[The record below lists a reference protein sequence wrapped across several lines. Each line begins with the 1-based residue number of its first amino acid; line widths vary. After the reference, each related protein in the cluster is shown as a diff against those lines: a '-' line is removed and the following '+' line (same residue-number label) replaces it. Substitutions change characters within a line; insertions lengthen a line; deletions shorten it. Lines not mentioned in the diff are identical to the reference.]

1 MATDY
6 TTRDLL
12 RCPCGQGVVT
22 LTSTSPDHL
31 WARESQ
37 TTYSAT
43 IECIACQEEF
53 AVHQVS
59 SNSRPQIVYRD
70 ELEAK
75 EAIREEYWAAD
86 TAIQQSDQAKRLRP
100 NIVVAVDNES
110 SKAARHRKLKRFGLA
125 LESYGTYLKRPYG
138 GEEAIRHIRG
148 RALAHVGSTTS
159 LSSDDK
165 EYFTQAFDA
174 LQKLREAEEA
184 IRLREVK
191 LSGQSGRQGEN
202 SETPIKSDSA

>member
-110 SKAARHRKLKRFGLA
+110 SKAAPPSQAQEIWPCVGILWHLLEATVWRRGGHSTHPWACLSACWKHDILKQR
-125 LESYGTYLKRPYG
+125 
-138 GEEAIRHIRG
+138 
-148 RALAHVGSTTS
+148 
-159 LSSDDK
+159 
-165 EYFTQAFDA
+165 
-174 LQKLREAEEA
+174 
-184 IRLREVK
+184 
-191 LSGQSGRQGEN
+191 
-202 SETPIKSDSA
+202 